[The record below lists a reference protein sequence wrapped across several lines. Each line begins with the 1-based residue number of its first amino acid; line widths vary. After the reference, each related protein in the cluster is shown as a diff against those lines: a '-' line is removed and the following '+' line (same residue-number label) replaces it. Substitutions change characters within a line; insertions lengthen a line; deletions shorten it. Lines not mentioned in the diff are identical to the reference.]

1 MHHNL
6 DLVFSEDFSHGA
18 TIAEIFIKEGDIA
31 GDGGAVAV
39 GEIIEYE
46 GCVTSGLE
54 LSDAVATDVTCAS
67 YDENVHGWE
76 RMIQVTI
83 FKFQVC
89 VL

>member
-1 MHHNL
+1 M
-6 DLVFSEDFSHGA
+6 
-18 TIAEIFIKEGDIA
+18 
-31 GDGGAVAV
+31 AV

-46 GCVTSGLE
+46 GRVTSSLE

-76 RMIQVTI
+76 RMIQVSI